1 MKFRLLAFA
10 LFSITTATYADIF
23 SDIFSI
29 LDRIENINH
38 EIGGNTNNISQ
49 NTLDQLNELK
59 SEWRKLSKAYGMS
72 DNKVDQQA
80 RLWSANDWND
90 VLKQASGGNAQ
101 RFQELMHSYQS
112 LYPTLE
118 KGNTKVIDMTTLN
131 ANSYK
136 QSASTYQAAL
146 GASAYTYNDI
156 NIRISKLETL
166 LSQVDNESKNQN
178 EKAAID
184 LNSRLIAEL
193 GFIQLELLKLQS
205 IKLQMDA
212 TKNQSEFNNTTI
224 DRQFTHYQL
233 P

>member
-1 MKFRLLAFA
+1 MKYRFIFCLL
-10 LFSITTATYADIF
+10 LCTTTTYADIF
-23 SDIFSI
+23 TDIFHI
-29 LDRIENINH
+29 LNRLENINQ
-38 EIGGNTNNISQ
+38 EIDSNTNNISQ
-49 NTLDQLNELK
+49 NTLGQLNELK
-59 SEWRKLSKAYGMS
+59 SEWKKLTAAYGMS
-72 DNKVDQQA
+72 DSKLEQQA
-80 RLWSANDWND
+80 RLWSANDWNE
-90 VLKQASGGNAQ
+90 VLTQASGGNAQ
-101 RFQELMHSYQS
+101 RFQELMRSYQS

-118 KGNTKVIDMTTLN
+118 KGVAKPIDINLLN

-156 NIRISKLETL
+156 NSRISKLETL
-166 LSQVDNESKNQN
+166 LSQVDNEGKNQN

-184 LNSRLIAEL
+184 LNSRLTAEV